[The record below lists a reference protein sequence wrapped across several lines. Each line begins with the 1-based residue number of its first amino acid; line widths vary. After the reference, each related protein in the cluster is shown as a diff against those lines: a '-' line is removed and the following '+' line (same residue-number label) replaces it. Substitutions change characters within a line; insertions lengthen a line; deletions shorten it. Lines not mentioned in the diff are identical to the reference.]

1 MFTGIIEA
9 LGEITQIDVEKSNR
23 IFTIQSIIAPELKVD
38 QSVSH
43 NGVCLTVTSLISP
56 DQYQVVAVSETLDK
70 SNLGSLKVGD
80 LVNLERSMI
89 LGGRLDGHL
98 VQGHVDQTAICK
110 SIRDTDGSWAFV
122 FEFESNPDHMLIEKG
137 SICVNGVSLTC
148 FNVSEKSFEVAVIP
162 FTFQHTN
169 FSHLKPGDTVN
180 LEFDIIGK
188 YIQAVTDRS
197 IKLKNYIVNL
207 E

>member
-9 LGEITQIDVEKSNR
+9 LGEIAQIEVEDSNR
-23 IFTIQSIIAPELKVD
+23 VFTIQSIIAPELKVD

-56 DQYQVVAVSETLDK
+56 DQYQVAAVSETLDK
-70 SNLGSLKVGD
+70 SNLGSLKVSD
-80 LVNLERSMI
+80 LMNLERSMV

-110 SIRDTDGSWAFV
+110 SIRDTDGSWAFC
-122 FEFESNPDHMLIEKG
+122 FEFDPDNNQIVVEKG

-148 FNVSEKSFEVAVIP
+148 FNVSENSFEVTIIP
-162 FTFQHTN
+162 YTYQHTN
-169 FSHLKPGDTVN
+169 FSNLKPGDTVN

-197 IKLKNYIVNL
+197 IRN
-207 E
+207 